1 MRIEGQSNKNYAV
14 SGDKGVGFM
23 DNHAGSFLTALPVV
37 LNFC

>member
-14 SGDKGVGFM
+14 SGDKGVKFM
-23 DNHAGSFLTALPVV
+23 DNHADFFLAALPVA